1 VEKGG
6 LIMQRKL
13 EEVDDEGAWRGR
25 RRPIPLPVQQAFLQE
40 RGIQS
45 QPGPSPHPS
54 TGLFGEEKGSV
65 EAKRQR
71 YSQNAL
77 RRPHTRTL
85 FHSSI
90 NTARL
95 SVRTNIHI
103 QTCRALMVVSVLLGF
118 MGMIIS
124 VVGMK
129 CTKVGDNNPTTK
141 SRIAV
146 TGGALFLLAGLCTLV
161 SGPGTPLRC
170 PYQFFNP
177 NTPAQRK
184 ETTPVRYEF
193 GSALFVGWAAASLTV
208 LGGGLL
214 CCSCSKEDMRGQQYY
229 RQSQPSTTREYV

>member
-1 VEKGG
+1 
-6 LIMQRKL
+6 M
-13 EEVDDEGAWRGR
+13 
-25 RRPIPLPVQQAFLQE
+25 F
-40 RGIQS
+40 
-45 QPGPSPHPS
+45 
-54 TGLFGEEKGSV
+54 
-65 EAKRQR
+65 
-71 YSQNAL
+71 
-77 RRPHTRTL
+77 
-85 FHSSI
+85 
-90 NTARL
+90 
-95 SVRTNIHI
+95 HI

-161 SGPGTPLRC
+161 SVSWYATQVS
-170 PYQFFNP
+170 YQFFNP
-177 NTPAQRK
+177 NTPPNA
-184 ETTPVRYEF
+184 RYEF

-229 RQSQPSTTREYV
+229 RQSQPSTTR